1 MIAKSDRIPFNKKH
15 ERPELSQKEIDVILL
30 ICQEKT
36 NKEIADELNLSIRT
50 IEGYRD
56 KIFEKIGAKNS
67 AGVVVYAIKNKI
79 YNI

>member
-1 MIAKSDRIPFNKKH
+1 MAQEWAQKTGNRIV
-15 ERPELSQKEIDVILL
+15 EIDLSIVEGEVIDLN
-30 ICQEKT
+30 

-56 KIFEKIGAKNS
+56 RIFEKIGAKNS

-79 YNI
+79 YDI